1 MWCYYGHFQPHKQ
14 FQTLDQHGIIQLHG
28 CVSSHTHTHTHMY
41 HMAWAS
47 IILPLH
53 KKLTLIQILDSVN
66 TNSKNSMNNVG
77 IFNDSVVMKSIFNEI
92 LG

>member
-1 MWCYYGHFQPHKQ
+1 MVVFH
-14 FQTLDQHGIIQLHG
+14 
-28 CVSSHTHTHTHMY
+28 HTHTDIYMIWHGPSLSYLHTEE
-41 HMAWAS
+41 
-47 IILPLH
+47 
-53 KKLTLIQILDSVN
+53 LTLIQILDSVN